1 MTTLVVKNL
10 PEHLH
15 EQLRRQARSNHRS
28 LTKEVV
34 SLIEAAVS
42 QPGVGKSST
51 PPQTLSRGRGLTASE
66 LEAAITDDRYAHY
79 ASLDALNRY
88 VDHLRA
94 DRDDVTDVDMPQ

>member
-15 EQLRRQARSNHRS
+15 EQLRRQAESNHRS

-42 QPGVGKSST
+42 QPGVRKSSG
-51 PPQTLSRGRGLTASE
+51 PQTLSRGRGLTAAE

-79 ASLDALNRY
+79 ASLDALNLY
-88 VDHLRA
+88 MDDLRA
-94 DRDDVTDVDMPQ
+94 DRDEVTAADMPR